1 MILGEFVMPSADPP
15 TLSVDQLSV
24 LYRLYLEWPETR
36 EMSVDREA
44 DEFYFWLMEDL
55 GEDLG
60 SLVSGLSEIKIFL
73 MAHHAVLARARQIK
87 ARHHE
92 VQTNARDN
100 NRIYMNTQVFFLVY
114 DCQAQP
120 ELEGIIERG
129 ILVDIAKVGMRI
141 ETNFALPRGTVLSL
155 TAVQVNSDV
164 RLYHLTGE
172 VRWAIEHGNSR
183 ELGLSI
189 FKVGDNE
196 AWRELYELASL
207 EG

>member
-1 MILGEFVMPSADPP
+1 
-15 TLSVDQLSV
+15 
-24 LYRLYLEWPETR
+24 
-36 EMSVDREA
+36 
-44 DEFYFWLMEDL
+44 
-55 GEDLG
+55 
-60 SLVSGLSEIKIFL
+60 
-73 MAHHAVLARARQIK
+73 
-87 ARHHE
+87 
-92 VQTNARDN
+92 
-100 NRIYMNTQVFFLVY
+100 MNTQVFFLVY
-114 DCQAQP
+114 DCQAQT

-155 TAVQVNSDV
+155 TAVRVNSDV

-196 AWRELYELASL
+196 ASRMSKGVKVVSYRRAEFP
-207 EG
+207 